1 MIGKLRGQQTG
12 KAVTSQL
19 PSPAGNVA
27 LVTFIPWTLVK
38 RTVHK
43 EIITPIATPQAFVKE
58 REKELQEEKL
68 KAAALATTPLLR
80 ALGLAFYWQQLL
92 EKNQFKSLS
101 EIAQAEQMDLGRV
114 SRLAKLAYLAPEI
127 VERIVNSQLTVGLSE
142 LLKMK
147 WARDWGIQFK
157 LLQPQEQRR

>member
-1 MIGKLRGQQTG
+1 MTRKLRGQQTG

-43 EIITPIATPQAFVKE
+43 EIITPIDTPQAFVKE

-92 EKNQFKSLS
+92 DTQQFKSLS

-127 VERIVNSQLTVGLSE
+127 IEQIMNDQLNVGLNE

-147 WARDWGIQFK
+147 WTRDWEGQRGL
-157 LLQPQEQRR
+157 LLQEQKH